1 MAIATMESRVT
12 SLEALMAELISN
24 VNRIAVEMREFKN
37 EMREFKNEMR
47 EFKDEM
53 REFKDEMREFKN
65 EMREF
70 KNEMLE
76 FKNEMH
82 EFKNE
87 MSDFK
92 DEMSEYKEWSRNQ
105 IKTMN
110 RQWGDLANK
119 MGTLAEDLVAPSV
132 PRILRD
138 YVGCPESGVEFMT
151 VRFRGKKPTGEMQEF
166 DVLAGCGN
174 TLLINE
180 TKTTLQAQG
189 CGWICRHARAGT
201 RVHSGIRRQT
211 DRRRPGFVLHRPN
224 AHPLRRTPGADHAR
238 RNRRHHGSAQ

>member
-1 MAIATMESRVT
+1 MAIATMESRVS
-12 SLEALMAELISN
+12 SLEALMAELTSN
-24 VNRIAVEMREFKN
+24 VNRLSI
-37 EMREFKNEMR
+37 EMR

-53 REFKDEMREFKN
+53 REFKDEMRE
-65 EMREF
+65 
-70 KNEMLE
+70 
-76 FKNEMH
+76 
-82 EFKNE
+82 
-87 MSDFK
+87 FK

-180 TKTTLQAQG
+180 TKTTL
-189 CGWICRHARAGT
+189 
-201 RVHSGIRRQT
+201 
-211 DRRRPGFVLHRPN
+211 RPKDVDGFVAMLAQAREFIPEY
-224 AHPLRRTPGADHAR
+224 AGRRIIGVLASFYIDPTLTRYGERQGLIMLGATDGIMEVLNSQEFSPR
-238 RNRRHHGSAQ
+238 EF

>member
-1 MAIATMESRVT
+1 MAIATMESRVS
-12 SLEALMAELISN
+12 SLEALMAELTSN
-24 VNRIAVEMREFKN
+24 VNRLSI
-37 EMREFKNEMR
+37 EMR

-53 REFKDEMREFKN
+53 RE
-65 EMREF
+65 
-70 KNEMLE
+70 
-76 FKNEMH
+76 
-82 EFKNE
+82 
-87 MSDFK
+87 FK

-138 YVGCPESGVEFMT
+138 YVGCPESGVEFVT
-151 VRFRGKKPTGEMQEF
+151 VRFRGKKMTGEMQEF

-180 TKTTLQAQG
+180 TKTTLRPKDVDEFVAMLAQA
-189 CGWICRHARAGT
+189 
-201 RVHSGIRRQT
+201 RVYSGIRRQT
-211 DRRRPGFVLHRPN
+211 NRWGPGIVLYRPN
-224 AHPLRRTPGADHAR
+224 AHSLRRTPGANHAR
-238 RNRRHHGSAQ
+238 RNRWHHGSAQ

>member
-1 MAIATMESRVT
+1 MAIATMESRVS
-12 SLEALMAELISN
+12 SLEALMAELTSN
-24 VNRIAVEMREFKN
+24 VNRLSI
-37 EMREFKNEMR
+37 EMR

-53 REFKDEMREFKN
+53 REFKDEMSEFKD
-65 EMREF
+65 EMRE
-70 KNEMLE
+70 
-76 FKNEMH
+76 
-82 EFKNE
+82 
-87 MSDFK
+87 FK

-180 TKTTLQAQG
+180 TKTTL
-189 CGWICRHARAGT
+189 
-201 RVHSGIRRQT
+201 
-211 DRRRPGFVLHRPN
+211 RPKDVDGFVAMLAQAREFIPEY
-224 AHPLRRTPGADHAR
+224 AGRRIVGVLASFYIDPTLTRYGERQGLIMLGATDGIMEVLNSPEFSPR
-238 RNRRHHGSAQ
+238 EF

>member
-1 MAIATMESRVT
+1 LIVASPAIAHQHTD
-12 SLEALMAELISN
+12 LEMALAELAHAQAKTERTLDRLS
-24 VNRIAVEMREFKN
+24 A
-37 EMREFKNEMR
+37 EMR

-53 REFKDEMREFKN
+53 REFKDEMRE
-65 EMREF
+65 
-70 KNEMLE
+70 
-76 FKNEMH
+76 
-82 EFKNE
+82 
-87 MSDFK
+87 FK

-138 YVGCPESGVEFMT
+138 YVGCPESGVEFVT
-151 VRFRGKKPTGEMQEF
+151 VRFRGRKTSGEMQEF

-180 TKTTLQAQG
+180 TKTTL
-189 CGWICRHARAGT
+189 
-201 RVHSGIRRQT
+201 
-211 DRRRPGFVLHRPN
+211 RPKDVDGFVAMLAQAREFIPEY
-224 AHPLRRTPGADHAR
+224 AGRRIVGVLASFYIDPTLTRYGERQGLIMLGATDGIMEVLNSPEFSPR
-238 RNRRHHGSAQ
+238 EF

>member
-1 MAIATMESRVT
+1 MAIATMESRVS
-12 SLEALMAELISN
+12 SLEALMAELTSN
-24 VNRIAVEMREFKN
+24 VNRLSI
-37 EMREFKNEMR
+37 EMR

-53 REFKDEMREFKN
+53 RE
-65 EMREF
+65 
-70 KNEMLE
+70 
-76 FKNEMH
+76 
-82 EFKNE
+82 
-87 MSDFK
+87 FK

-138 YVGCPESGVEFMT
+138 YVGCPESGVEFVT
-151 VRFRGKKPTGEMQEF
+151 VRFRGKKTTGEMQEF

-180 TKTTLQAQG
+180 TKTTLRPKDVDEFVAMLAQAREFIPEYAGRRIVGVLASFYIDPTLTRYGERQG
-189 CGWICRHARAGT
+189 LIMLGAT
-201 RVHSGIRRQT
+201 EGIME
-211 DRRRPGFVLHRPN
+211 VLNSPEFSPREF
-224 AHPLRRTPGADHAR
+224 
-238 RNRRHHGSAQ
+238 

>member
-1 MAIATMESRVT
+1 
-12 SLEALMAELISN
+12 MAELTSN
-24 VNRIAVEMREFKN
+24 VNRLSI
-37 EMREFKNEMR
+37 EMR

-53 REFKDEMREFKN
+53 RE
-65 EMREF
+65 
-70 KNEMLE
+70 
-76 FKNEMH
+76 
-82 EFKNE
+82 
-87 MSDFK
+87 FK

-138 YVGCPESGVEFMT
+138 YVGCPESGVEFVT
-151 VRFRGKKPTGEMQEF
+151 VRFRGKKMTGEMQEF

-180 TKTTLQAQG
+180 TKTTLKPKD
-189 CGWICRHARAGT
+189 
-201 RVHSGIRRQT
+201 V
-211 DRRRPGFVLHRPN
+211 DGFVAVLTQAREFIPEY
-224 AHPLRRTPGADHAR
+224 AGRRIVGVLASFYIDPTLTRYGERQGLIMLGATDGIMEVLNSPEFSPR
-238 RNRRHHGSAQ
+238 EF

>member
-1 MAIATMESRVT
+1 MAVATMETRVT

-24 VNRIAVEMREFKN
+24 VNRIAVDMREFKDEMREFKN

-53 REFKDEMREFKN
+53 REFKDEM
-65 EMREF
+65 
-70 KNEMLE
+70 
-76 FKNEMH
+76 
-82 EFKNE
+82 
-87 MSDFK
+87 
-92 DEMSEYKEWSRNQ
+92 SESKEWSRNQ
-105 IKTMN
+105 IKIMN

-138 YVGCPESGVEFMT
+138 YVGCPESGVEFMA
-151 VRFRGKKPTGEMQEF
+151 VRFRGRKLTGEIQEF

-180 TKTTLQAQG
+180 TKTTLRPADVDG
-189 CGWICRHARAGT
+189 FVAVLARAREFIPEYAGRRIVGVLASFYVDPTLT
-201 RVHSGIRRQT
+201 RYGERQGLIMLGATDGIME
-211 DRRRPGFVLHRPN
+211 VLNGPDFSPREF
-224 AHPLRRTPGADHAR
+224 
-238 RNRRHHGSAQ
+238 

>member
-1 MAIATMESRVT
+1 MAIATMESRVS
-12 SLEALMAELISN
+12 SLEALMAELTSN
-24 VNRIAVEMREFKN
+24 VNRLSI
-37 EMREFKNEMR
+37 EMR

-53 REFKDEMREFKN
+53 REFKDEIRE
-65 EMREF
+65 
-70 KNEMLE
+70 
-76 FKNEMH
+76 
-82 EFKNE
+82 
-87 MSDFK
+87 FK

-151 VRFRGKKPTGEMQEF
+151 VRFRGKKTTGEMQEF

-180 TKTTLQAQG
+180 TKTTL
-189 CGWICRHARAGT
+189 
-201 RVHSGIRRQT
+201 
-211 DRRRPGFVLHRPN
+211 RPKDVDGFVAMLAQAREFIPEY
-224 AHPLRRTPGADHAR
+224 AGRRIVGVLASFYIDPTLTRYGERQGLIMLGATDGIMEVLNSPEFSPR
-238 RNRRHHGSAQ
+238 EF

>member
-1 MAIATMESRVT
+1 MAIATMESRVS
-12 SLEALMAELISN
+12 SLEALMAELTSN
-24 VNRIAVEMREFKN
+24 VNRLSI
-37 EMREFKNEMR
+37 EMR

-53 REFKDEMREFKN
+53 REFKDEMRE
-65 EMREF
+65 
-70 KNEMLE
+70 
-76 FKNEMH
+76 
-82 EFKNE
+82 
-87 MSDFK
+87 FK

-110 RQWGDLANK
+110 RQWGDLANR

-180 TKTTLQAQG
+180 TKTTL
-189 CGWICRHARAGT
+189 
-201 RVHSGIRRQT
+201 
-211 DRRRPGFVLHRPN
+211 RPKDVDGFVAMLAQAREFIPEY
-224 AHPLRRTPGADHAR
+224 AGRRIVGVLASFYIDPTLTRYGERQGLIMLGATDGIMEVLNSPEFSPR
-238 RNRRHHGSAQ
+238 EF

>member
-1 MAIATMESRVT
+1 MAIATMESRVS
-12 SLEALMAELISN
+12 SLEALMAELTSN
-24 VNRIAVEMREFKN
+24 VNRLSI
-37 EMREFKNEMR
+37 EMR

-53 REFKDEMREFKN
+53 RE
-65 EMREF
+65 
-70 KNEMLE
+70 
-76 FKNEMH
+76 
-82 EFKNE
+82 
-87 MSDFK
+87 FK

-180 TKTTLQAQG
+180 TKTTL
-189 CGWICRHARAGT
+189 
-201 RVHSGIRRQT
+201 
-211 DRRRPGFVLHRPN
+211 RPN
-224 AHPLRRTPGADHAR
+224 DVDGFIAVLTRAREFVPEYAGRRILGVLASFYIDPTLTRYGERQGLIMLGATDGIMEV
-238 RNRRHHGSAQ
+238 RNSPEFSPREF